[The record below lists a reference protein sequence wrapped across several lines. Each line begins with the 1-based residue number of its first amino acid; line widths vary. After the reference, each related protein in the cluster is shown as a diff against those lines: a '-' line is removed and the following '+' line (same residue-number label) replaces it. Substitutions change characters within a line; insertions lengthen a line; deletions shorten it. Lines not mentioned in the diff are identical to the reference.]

1 MARPKTAV
9 RQARPRAFRR
19 RRCKF
24 CKFAHCCWKAANGTA
39 VTHGSSGGKRPHL
52 VGAHRYTIKPQ
63 PSLAQPTP
71 CISCRSLFSSRPP
84 QWLQQLGHWR
94 SPKGVG
100 LAHAQY
106 AGPAGRVAA
115 AAAAGGSALL
125 PIGEGL
131 GGAAAAASTGRPWR
145 GALKRPFLAA
155 GVGCRGGATASAT
168 RAPSP
173 TCPGALKP
181 ELALETLPVLERLRP
196 CRAPRPEAEPR
207 AGGATGGAGRLAA
220 ARPGRPVRTLSA
232 AVWKA
237 GLAACRAPA
246 PAAPSSA
253 SGSSASPK
261 SQACWR
267 LSISAFAGLARLMST
282 PCPVWKPPPPPAEPD
297 CKAGAA
303 PKPTAPSVA
312 EPKPM
317 ASTEGPKPMP
327 PAEAKPDCK
336 KPGAAPKPAAQ
347 SAAEPKPTSAAG
359 PKPMPPVSAEGSIG
373 PTSRCL
379 DGCSGRVGGQCF
391 QCVWARTR
399 PRGR

>member
-1 MARPKTAV
+1 MT
-9 RQARPRAFRR
+9 
-19 RRCKF
+19 
-24 CKFAHCCWKAANGTA
+24 
-39 VTHGSSGGKRPHL
+39 
-52 VGAHRYTIKPQ
+52 PQ
-63 PSLAQPTP
+63 PSLGQPTP
-71 CISCRSLFSSRPP
+71 CISCMPLLSSRPP

-94 SPKGVG
+94 SPKGVR

-106 AGPAGRVAA
+106 AGPAGRVGVA
-115 AAAAGGSALL
+115 AAAAGGGAALL
-125 PIGEGL
+125 PIGAGL
-131 GGAAAAASTGRPWR
+131 GGAAAAACTRGSPWR

-267 LSISAFAGLARLMST
+267 LSIAAFAGFARLMST
-282 PCPVWKPPPPPAEPD
+282 PCPVWKPPPPAVAKPPD
-297 CKAGAA
+297 CIADAA
-303 PKPTAPSVA
+303 PKPTAPSAA
-312 EPKPM
+312 EPKPA
-317 ASTEGPKPMP
+317 ASAAGPNPMP
-327 PAEAKPDCK
+327 PAVAKPDCIAD
-336 KPGAAPKPAAQ
+336 AAPKPTAP
-347 SAAEPKPTSAAG
+347 SAADPKPTSAAG

-373 PTSRCL
+373 TTSRWLGGAAPGGRWRSCVESCL
-379 DGCSGRVGGQCF
+379 EHDRAANLCGLPCPGANRFFRLYYS
-391 QCVWARTR
+391 
-399 PRGR
+399 